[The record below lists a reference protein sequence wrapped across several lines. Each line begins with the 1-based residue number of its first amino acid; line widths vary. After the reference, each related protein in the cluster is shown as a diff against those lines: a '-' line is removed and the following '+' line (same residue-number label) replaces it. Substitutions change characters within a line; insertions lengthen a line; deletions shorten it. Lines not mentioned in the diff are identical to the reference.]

1 MFQDPQ
7 QDSGSAWT
15 KRILDASENDTK
27 ENFQENIPGKVQ
39 FQKMWWA
46 MTLDGPP
53 TGAWD
58 VR

>member
-1 MFQDPQ
+1 MQGPRR
-7 QDSGSAWT
+7 DSGSAWA
-15 KRILDASENDTK
+15 KNVLDALENDTK
-27 ENFQENIPGKVQ
+27 VNFWENIPGKVQ

-53 TGAWD
+53 TGAGD